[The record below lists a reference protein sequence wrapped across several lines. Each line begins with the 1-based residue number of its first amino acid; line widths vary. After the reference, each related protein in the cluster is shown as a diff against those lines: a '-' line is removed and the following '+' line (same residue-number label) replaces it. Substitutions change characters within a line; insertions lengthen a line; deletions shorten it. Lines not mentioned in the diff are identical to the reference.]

1 MYGPLSLFHWYE
13 RKVFQFRDF
22 HKTTPTKAE
31 RYHMSASIVAVIAT
45 IAATI
50 YLPVLLISAVIAY
63 VLQSPFSYIINRA
76 REKRN
81 NVYNST
87 FPNKRWYA
95 DSNHWKHHQLQS
107 AVVKAVFPD
116 L

>member
-22 HKTTPTKAE
+22 HKAHPTMAE
-31 RYHMSASIVAVIAT
+31 RYHMIASIVAVIAT
-45 IAATI
+45 IAAAI
-50 YLPVLLISAVIAY
+50 YLPVLLIPAGTAY
-63 VLQSPFSYIINRA
+63 VLQSPLSYIINRA
-76 REKRN
+76 KEKRN
-81 NVYNST
+81 DVYNSA
-87 FPNKRWYA
+87 FPSKRWYA
-95 DSNHWKHHQLQS
+95 DSNHWKHHQLQF